1 MNFLFRRRFL
11 QNVGFQLQQRP
22 APNLYPLSTLSL
34 SYFLS
39 FYPFSLL
46 LLRLTMTHDAC
57 VWIIQNPPIN
67 NKKKPPI
74 INYFNMSV
82 FATEPVTPKPSRNFP
97 PPRHI
102 QQYGFHCFLLLFPV
116 FVTFVWFRFDSCMCC
131 FRLLFFQTRYNFCLQ
146 YDDRPLLSLIRWT
159 KHPETFRLS
168 LSLLFSV
175 PLTNHYVFFSC
186 VIRLCFR
193 SLFSTLN
200 TYKLEHTLPLFGRYT
215 NQQTSTHSHKSVF
228 KNGPPTVQDAAL
240 VLRAD
245 AEARPGQVRWNKWSA
260 EGIIHC
266 FSSNSFFLSLF
277 YTHSVKLLNHV
288 LFFLCTCVF
297 FANIFLNTF
306 YLLRSLLRVTFCSN

>member
-67 NKKKPPI
+67 NKKTANHQLFQHVRFCNRTCHSETISKFSTSTPHSTIWFSLLLVIVSCFCHFRLVPFRFLHVLFPI
-74 INYFNMSV
+74 IVLSN
-82 FATEPVTPKPSRNFP
+82 T
-97 PPRHI
+97 
-102 QQYGFHCFLLLFPV
+102 
-116 FVTFVWFRFDSCMCC
+116 
-131 FRLLFFQTRYNFCLQ
+131 LQ
-146 YDDRPLLSLIRWT
+146 LLSSIWRSSTFISYSLN
-159 KHPETFRLS
+159 ETSGNFS
-168 LSLLFSV
+168 SFSLLFSV
-175 PLTNHYVFFSC
+175 SLTNHYVFFSC

-266 FSSNSFFLSLF
+266 FSSNSFFLSPF